1 MLVEG
6 LVLEVDA
13 VRLPS
18 DWGRVG
24 RTAVMGAGADRMSL
38 PGSRSSVKVMASEGC
53 EIQDACG
60 EDEKVCTLGMAAEKL
75 VGSRS
80 DLRVSIPGQRLKPGS
95 GRESVESWPPDPQGP
110 VASDEA
116 LACRLCGSEFPH
128 RDGK

>member
-6 LVLEVDA
+6 WVLEVDA

-18 DWGRVG
+18 GRGRVG

-38 PGSRSSVKVMASEGC
+38 PGSRSGVKAMASEGC
-53 EIQDACG
+53 DIQDACG
-60 EDEKVCTLGMAAEKL
+60 EKVCALGMVAEKL
-75 VGSRS
+75 MRSRS
-80 DLRVSIPGQRLKPGS
+80 GLRVSVPGQSLKPGS
-95 GRESVESWPPDPQGP
+95 GKESIESWPPDPQGP

-116 LACRLCGSEFPH
+116 LACGLCGSEFPH

>member
-38 PGSRSSVKVMASEGC
+38 PGSRSSVKARPLR
-53 EIQDACG
+53 DARFETRG
-60 EDEKVCTLGMAAEKL
+60 ERMRKSAPWGWRL
-75 VGSRS
+75 RS
-80 DLRVSIPGQRLKPGS
+80 LWGAGVTS
-95 GRESVESWPPDPQGP
+95 GFR
-110 VASDEA
+110 
-116 LACRLCGSEFPH
+116 FPA
-128 RDGK
+128 RD

>member
-38 PGSRSSVKVMASEGC
+38 QV
-53 EIQDACG
+53 Q
-60 EDEKVCTLGMAAEKL
+60 
-75 VGSRS
+75 
-80 DLRVSIPGQRLKPGS
+80 GQ
-95 GRESVESWPPDPQGP
+95 V
-110 VASDEA
+110 
-116 LACRLCGSEFPH
+116 
-128 RDGK
+128 

>member
-1 MLVEG
+1 M
-6 LVLEVDA
+6 EVDA

-38 PGSRSSVKVMASEGC
+38 PGSRSSVKAMASEGC
-53 EIQDACG
+53 EIRDAWG

-95 GRESVESWPPDPQGP
+95 GRESVESWPPDPRDQWP
-110 VASDEA
+110 VM
-116 LACRLCGSEFPH
+116 RP
-128 RDGK
+128 